1 MSLIGDNICLR
12 AIEPADADLLY
23 QWENDETAWHL
34 SNTITPFSR
43 FVIDQYIM
51 DSQLDFYTT
60 KQLRLMIDSTADKKT
75 VGSIDL
81 FDFDPHHQRAG
92 LGIMIAKEFRNQQ
105 FASEAL
111 NLLIE
116 YSFSTLD
123 MHQLYCNILADN
135 EISLSLF
142 RKHQFEIIGNK
153 RQWIKIKEQWV
164 DEYLLQ
170 LIRK

>member
-1 MSLIGDNICLR
+1 MTLSGDIVCLR

-23 QWENDETAWHL
+23 QWENDETAWYL

-51 DSQLDFYTT
+51 DSQLDIFTT
-60 KQLRLMIDSTADKKT
+60 KQLRLMIETTADKKT

-92 LGIMIAKEFRNQQ
+92 IGIMIAKEFRNQQ
-105 FASEAL
+105 LASEAL
-111 NLLIE
+111 KLLIE
-116 YSFSTLD
+116 YSFSTLNL
-123 MHQLYCNILADN
+123 HQLYCNILADN
-135 EISLSLF
+135 EISLQLF
-142 RKHQFEIIGNK
+142 KKQHFEIIGNK
-153 RQWIKIKEQWV
+153 RQWIKIKEQWM

>member
-1 MSLIGDNICLR
+1 MLLTGENIYLR

-60 KQLRLMIDSTADKKT
+60 KQIRLMIDSTADKKT

-92 LGIMIAKEFRNQQ
+92 LGIMIAKEFQNQQ

-111 NLLIE
+111 KLIIE
-116 YSFSTLD
+116 YSFDLLD
-123 MHQLYCNILADN
+123 LHQLYCNILTDN
-135 EISLSLF
+135 EISLQLF
-142 RKHQFEIIGNK
+142 KKQHFEIIGNK
-153 RQWIKIKEQWV
+153 RQWIKINEQWK